1 MKSSVTDLLGNT
13 LTIAVNQTAIA
24 AITGYQKYLSP
35 RKGFSCAYRVLHHSD
50 SCSQHIKKLIAKY
63 GIIDAIPLVRKRLK
77 ACKNAY
83 IILKSETEE
92 ERKRRERKN
101 RFDPGCDNCDL
112 GCDQNCRCQPA
123 LKGCFT
129 GCVPDC
135 GCFDCDVGDC
145 G

>member
-35 RKGFSCAYRVLHHSD
+35 RKGFSCAYRVLHDSD
-50 SCSQHIKKLIAKY
+50 SCSQHIKRLIAKY
-63 GIIDAIPLVRKRLK
+63 GIIDAIPLARKRLK

-92 ERKRRERKN
+92 ERQRRQN
-101 RFDPGCDNCDL
+101 RTSCQPGCDCKPNLEDCCT
-112 GCDQNCRCQPA
+112 GCDGP
-123 LKGCFT
+123 
-129 GCVPDC
+129 
-135 GCFDCDVGDC
+135 DCDVGDC